1 MALGWWNAHV
11 DVGDARV
18 GLGWRVADGEAYT
31 HYDVVITV
39 TYPQQTRAVVQKK
52 AMNETVNLKPSPNL
66 SCGPNGIA
74 AIVTYRV
81 SPKAGASGS
90 RVEIKIA
97 KVSGL
102 VAAATNRIWAVDAG
116 QVGQD
121 ITVNVVIPGSC

>member
-11 DVGDARV
+11 DVGDAKV
-18 GLGWRVADGEAYT
+18 GLGWRVADGAAYT

-39 TYPQQTRAVVQKK
+39 THPQQTSASVQKK
-52 AMNETVNLKPSPNL
+52 APNETVNLIPSPSL
-66 SCGPNGIA
+66 GCGPNGIA
-74 AIVTYRV
+74 AIVTYHV
-81 SPKAGASGS
+81 SPKAGATGS

-116 QVGQD
+116 RVGED
-121 ITVNVVIPGSC
+121 ITVAVVIPGSC